1 MHRYFS
7 DLPYFQ
13 NSPKIELNQNCCD
26 LFWLDV
32 CVFFFGY
39 LFYNFFL
46 LNGRW
51 LKQLLNNGLR
61 EGLINRDH
69 LSSKHLHSKYTN
81 YHKKQN
87 IFKYMNLDY
96 ELKRIEILLFLCFQI
111 VIEQLNQVGELIV
124 SFLFLCPS
132 LLEISLDLLI
142 LHIQA
147 IAQLLQ
153 LLIARILFFAEL
165 LFEYLPLVRRHTHFN
180 GLLAI
185 TSWVAPVAVVV

>member
-1 MHRYFS
+1 
-7 DLPYFQ
+7 
-13 NSPKIELNQNCCD
+13 
-26 LFWLDV
+26 
-32 CVFFFGY
+32 
-39 LFYNFFL
+39 
-46 LNGRW
+46 
-51 LKQLLNNGLR
+51 
-61 EGLINRDH
+61 
-69 LSSKHLHSKYTN
+69 
-81 YHKKQN
+81 
-87 IFKYMNLDY
+87 MNLDY

-185 TSWVAPVAVVV
+185 TS